1 MARIGRLAVGPLLII
16 AALVPIRATHA
27 GPLEN
32 WFGIG
37 GYGDCPRP
45 SYSPL
50 NYWAPGLVRLH
61 NYCRGPV
68 MPMHA
73 FDLHPEMPRGA
84 YILRY
89 RCQFVFPA
97 GTLVPT
103 PTPPAT
109 SRFRY

>member
-1 MARIGRLAVGPLLII
+1 MSRIARWALLPLMVFVALIPTS
-16 AALVPIRATHA
+16 AGHA

-37 GYGDCPRP
+37 GYRDCPRP

-61 NYCRGPV
+61 SYCRGPV
-68 MPMHA
+68 LPMHA
-73 FDLHPEMPRGA
+73 FDLHPEISRSS
-84 YILRY
+84 YILKY
-89 RCQFVFPA
+89 KCQFVFPE
-97 GTLVPT
+97 GTLVPV